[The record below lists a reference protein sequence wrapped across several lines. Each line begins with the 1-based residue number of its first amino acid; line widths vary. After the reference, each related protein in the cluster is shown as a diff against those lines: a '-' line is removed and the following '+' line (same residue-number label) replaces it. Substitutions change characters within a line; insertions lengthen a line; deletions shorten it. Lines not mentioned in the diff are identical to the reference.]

1 MKPKISMKEKSIME
15 MAFTIEK
22 GEDKDDGDSL
32 ASTIAP
38 SPIPVM
44 KKLTTD
50 RLTAHG

>member
-1 MKPKISMKEKSIME
+1 MKPKISMKEKSIIE

-22 GEDKDDGDSL
+22 GEDNDDDDSV

-38 SPIPVM
+38 SPMPVM
-44 KKLTTD
+44 KQLMTD